1 MEVKQI
7 ASLVNSVTKEI
18 SGEIPVMEEGLG
30 NIVDV
35 GNEIIDSS
43 YIDNYVRKLSN
54 QIGKTIFSV
63 RPYSGS
69 VPSVMMDNW
78 EYGSILQKIDCEIP
92 DVTENDSWNLING
105 NDYSPN
111 TFYKPAISS
120 KFFNKRVTFE
130 IPVSI
135 TERQIRESFLSGT
148 QMNAF
153 ISMLMQTVE
162 NAMTI
167 NLDNLIMRTLNNM
180 IGETFAS
187 EGMEVEELLP
197 EPLLGSVSGVKCI
210 NLTTCGR
217 VVFDTENK
225 MPREWMIRNSDFI
238 KDAVFEMMLYA
249 DRLSK
254 VSTIFNIGGKQKFT
268 PKEDLRIVM
277 LSDFK
282 SSMGVYLNSS
292 LYHEEFT
299 QLPKADIV
307 PYWQGTGTSY
317 DLQSLSSIHV
327 KTSNGTT
334 VNRKGIMAVMFD
346 KLALGVTNLD
356 SRVQTQFNAKGEF
369 YNNFFKFD
377 VGLFNDFNEN
387 FIVFFAGTLG
397 ND

>member
-7 ASLVNSVTKEI
+7 AALINSVTKEI
-18 SGEIPVMEEGLG
+18 GGKVPIMEEGLG
-30 NIVDV
+30 NVVDV
-35 GNEIIDSS
+35 GNEIVDSS
-43 YIDNYVRKLSN
+43 SIDNYVRKLSN

-78 EYGSILQKIDCEIP
+78 EYGSILQKIDCELP
-92 DVTENDSWNLING
+92 EVTENESWNLVNG
-105 NDYSPN
+105 TDYSPN
-111 TFYKPAISS
+111 TFYKPNVTS
-120 KFFNKRVTFE
+120 KFFNRKVTFE

-135 TERQIRESFLSGT
+135 TERQIRESFLSAT
-148 QMNAF
+148 QLNAF
-153 ISMLMQTVE
+153 LTMIMQTVE

-180 IGETFAS
+180 IGETFAA
-187 EGMEVEELLP
+187 ENMEVEELLP
-197 EPLLGSVSGVKCI
+197 EPLLGSRDGVKCI
-210 NLTTCGR
+210 NLTNRGR
-217 VVFDTENK
+217 TVFDTENK
-225 MPREWMIRNSDFI
+225 MPREWMLRSSNFV

-268 PKEDLRIVM
+268 PKEDLRLVM

-282 SSMGVYLNSS
+282 SSIGVYLSS
-292 LYHEEFT
+292 TLYHNEFA
-299 QLPKADIV
+299 QLPVADVV
-307 PYWQGTGTSY
+307 PYWQGTGTNY
-317 DLQSLSSIHV
+317 DLKSLSSIHV
-327 KTSNGTT
+327 KTASGKT
-334 VNRKGIMAVMFD
+334 VNRAGILAVMFD
-346 KLALGVTNLD
+346 KYALGVTNLD

-377 VGLFNDFNEN
+377 VGLFNDYNEN